1 MGNVWRAEEAWLVSG
16 GGGQVPFWEKL
27 IFCAGDLS
35 GGGGQS
41 IASVLYLI
49 FLTNIVGL
57 NPGWAGTVLMLS
69 KMWDAVS
76 APLMGVISDN
86 TRSPMGRRRPYILAG
101 GILLLP
107 AMALMWYPA
116 GFESQAAKVAYMT
129 AVYVFYS
136 TVSTVVSVLYCS
148 ARGSPRTSPCGAG

>member
-1 MGNVWRAEEAWLVSG
+1 MGNVWRAEEAWLVFG

-76 APLMGVISDN
+76 APLMGMISDN

-107 AMALMWYPA
+107 AMALMGIPPA
-116 GFESQAAKVAYMT
+116 
-129 AVYVFYS
+129 
-136 TVSTVVSVLYCS
+136 LR
-148 ARGSPRTSPCGAG
+148 ARRPRWPI

>member
-1 MGNVWRAEEAWLVSG
+1 MGNVWRAEEAWLVFG

-86 TRSPMGRRRPYILAG
+86 TRSPHGPPAALYPGRRHPP
-101 GILLLP
+101 P
-107 AMALMWYPA
+107 ARHGADGYPA
-116 GFESQAAKVAYMT
+116 GFEGQAAKVAYMT

>member
-1 MGNVWRAEEAWLVSG
+1 MGNVWRAEEAWLVFG

-107 AMALMWYPA
+107 AMALMGIPPA
-116 GFESQAAKVAYMT
+116 FEGQAAKVAYMT